1 MFSDARTRVAI
12 SAAYFVQGLAFAAV
26 LTQVPVLQDEF
37 AFSNGQ
43 LAVILFA
50 VPVVAGVGSVLAG
63 LAAERV
69 GSAAVLRVAQPLV
82 CLAALAAGV
91 VPDRPALYVV
101 LGLFG
106 LGLGAVDAT
115 MNMQGVSLQHRYG
128 RSILASFYAVW
139 SLAGIAGAL
148 ISSGNEHWRLPLW
161 AGFGVVA
168 VLGVGTSLLVGPRL
182 VRRAAERDTGT
193 DHPPAEAGAV
203 GGPAAGPVGGPVVPW
218 RPIVLIGVVVTLMY
232 VADSA
237 TSNWSAD
244 YLRRALTSGATFA
257 AWGYAAYQTCML
269 VGRLL
274 ADPLVR
280 RYGPVTAVR
289 VGAAAGTLGLLLVV
303 AAPGAAVGIV
313 GFGVLGLGLCVVV
326 PESFSAAGR
335 YDPTGSGLA
344 VSRVNLFNYLGF
356 LIGAPLVGGVEV
368 VASWR
373 AGFAVPLVLVAAIVP
388 LAWVFR
394 PRPARLAAEPAPDAA
409 AS

>member
-26 LTQVPVLQDEF
+26 LTQVPVLQDKF
-37 AFSNGQ
+37 GFTNGQ

-50 VPVVAGVGSVLAG
+50 VPVAAGVGSVLAG

-82 CLAALAAGV
+82 CLAALAAGI

-101 LGLFG
+101 LGFFG

-115 MNMQGVSLQHRYG
+115 MNMQGVSLQRRYG

-139 SLAGIAGAL
+139 SLAGIVGAL

-161 AGFGVVA
+161 AGFGLVA
-168 VLGVGTSLLVGPRL
+168 VLGVGTSVVVGPRL
-182 VRRAAERDTGT
+182 VRRAAEQDTG
-193 DHPPAEAGAV
+193 AGRPLAK
-203 GGPAAGPVGGPVVPW
+203 GGPVVPW

-289 VGAAAGTLGLLLVV
+289 VGAAVGTLGLLLVV
-303 AAPGAAVGIV
+303 AAPGAAVGIA

-373 AGFAVPLVLVAAIVP
+373 AGFAVPLVLVACIVP

-394 PRPARLAAEPAPDAA
+394 PRPVQLAAEPAPDPA